1 VPTAN
6 GDGLYAGEENKTASF
21 DVHVGNRN
29 GDFGVKI
36 GLLHLSYKRSR
47 DSTQNSD
54 LDSPNTLHYKLIIER
69 SSQYGV

>member
-21 DVHVGNRN
+21 VVHVGNRN

-36 GLLHLSYKRSR
+36 EGTK
-47 DSTQNSD
+47 
-54 LDSPNTLHYKLIIER
+54 
-69 SSQYGV
+69 